1 MTASVGT
8 SCTIQVSKLR
18 AEPFSL
24 EWGTGVYAKIMAI
37 NIYGNSVISEPGN
50 GAIIITNP
58 DTPI

>member
-8 SCTIQVSKLR
+8 SCTIQVAKLR

-24 EWGTGVYAKIMAI
+24 EWGTSVYAKIIAI
-37 NIYGNSVISEPGN
+37 NIYGDSVISEPGN

-58 DTPI
+58 DTPT

>member
-1 MTASVGT
+1 MTASVST

-24 EWGTGVYAKIMAI
+24 EWGTSVYAKIIAI
-37 NIYGNSVISEPGN
+37 NIYGDSVISEPGN

-58 DTPI
+58 DTPT

>member
-24 EWGTGVYAKIMAI
+24 EWGTSVYAKIIAI
-37 NIYGNSVISEPGN
+37 NIYGNSVISEQGN

-58 DTPI
+58 DTPT